1 MSRLFGKRY
10 ARSCLKP
17 SFWNR
22 RVSGV
27 PGLRSPN
34 YTYRMT
40 IAGVILAALAFLS
53 LLLSG
58 PGTRWGW
65 WGFKLGLA
73 LFAIAFLAGALA
85 FLVSGFAW
93 WRTRPNPVAAIAAI
107 AGAVI
112 VLLPLTQIAGAR
124 GKPRIH
130 DISTDLADPPRFF
143 AVLPL
148 RKGASPAPDRI
159 DDKTAKLQRAG
170 YPDLATLDLPLN
182 SDAAFAKVLQAAKT
196 MEWEVVSSRPAE
208 GILEATA
215 TTAWFGFRDDIV
227 VRVRAAGE
235 HSRVDVRSTSRVGVG
250 DAGKNAD
257 RIRKFLTLLRS

>member
-1 MSRLFGKRY
+1 
-10 ARSCLKP
+10 
-17 SFWNR
+17 
-22 RVSGV
+22 
-27 PGLRSPN
+27 
-34 YTYRMT
+34 MT

-65 WGFKLGLA
+65 WDFKVGLA
-73 LFAIAFLAGALA
+73 LFAVAFLIGALA

-107 AGAVI
+107 ACAVI
-112 VLLPLTQIAGAR
+112 VLLPLTQIVGAR

-130 DISTDLADPPRFF
+130 DISTDLADPPRFS

-148 RKGASPAPDRI
+148 RANAANPAPDRI
-159 DDKTAKLQRAG
+159 DDKTASLQRAG
-170 YPDLATLDLPLN
+170 YPDLVTLDLPLG
-182 SDAAFAKVLQAAKT
+182 SDDAFTKILQAAKT
-196 MEWEVVSSRPAE
+196 MEWEIVSTRPAE

-215 TTAWFGFRDDIV
+215 TTAWFGFHDDIV

-235 HSRVDVRSTSRVGVG
+235 KSRVDVRSTSRVGVG

>member
-1 MSRLFGKRY
+1 
-10 ARSCLKP
+10 
-17 SFWNR
+17 
-22 RVSGV
+22 
-27 PGLRSPN
+27 
-34 YTYRMT
+34 MT

-65 WGFKLGLA
+65 WDFKVGLA
-73 LFAIAFLAGALA
+73 LFAVAFLLGALA
-85 FLVSGFAW
+85 LLVSGFAW

-107 AGAVI
+107 ACAVI

-130 DISTDLADPPRFF
+130 DISTDLVDPPRFS

-148 RKGASPAPDRI
+148 RANAANPAPDRI
-159 DDKTAKLQRAG
+159 DDKTASLQRAG
-170 YPDLATLDLPLN
+170 YPDLVTLDLPLS

-196 MEWEVVSSRPAE
+196 MEWEIVSVRPAE

-215 TTAWFGFRDDIV
+215 TTAWFGFHDDIA
-227 VRVRAAGE
+227 VRVRAAGQQ
-235 HSRVDVRSTSRVGVG
+235 SRVDVRSTSRVGVG

-257 RIRKFLTLLRS
+257 RIRRFLALLR